1 MCAAAL
7 YSSLKKLKIL
17 KNKAARDATW
27 DRIKEDMGRVMEQ
40 LLSMQSIAKRGERDD
55 GDQNDADNEDEEL
68 LAELS
73 ESSDSDE
80 VMKTAEAPSTY
91 VDKKTKNSNNERVN
105 FQIESEL
112 AKYRAMEVDKE
123 DSKDLLMWWKDNAK
137 LFPTFSVVARTYLG
151 INSFFYCK

>member
-40 LLSMQSIAKRGERDD
+40 LLSMQSIAKR
-55 GDQNDADNEDEEL
+55 
-68 LAELS
+68 ELS